1 MWRFLHALQL
11 IKEKTAEDAK
21 IAEGHEDSVGV
32 KAHSRM
38 NPLRTLRALR
48 LMNHL
53 DARSIEVLNF
63 RMKQESFAIS

>member
-11 IKEKTAEDAK
+11 IKEKTAEDAQ

-38 NPLRTLRALR
+38 NPLCTLRTLRL
-48 LMNHL
+48 
-53 DARSIEVLNF
+53 IF
-63 RMKQESFAIS
+63 

>member
-32 KAHSRM
+32 KAHS
-38 NPLRTLRALR
+38 
-48 LMNHL
+48 
-53 DARSIEVLNF
+53 
-63 RMKQESFAIS
+63 